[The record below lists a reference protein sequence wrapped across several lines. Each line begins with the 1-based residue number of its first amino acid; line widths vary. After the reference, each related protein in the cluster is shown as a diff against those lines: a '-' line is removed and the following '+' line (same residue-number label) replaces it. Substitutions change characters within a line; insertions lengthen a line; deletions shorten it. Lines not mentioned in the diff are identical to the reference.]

1 MTFLLD
7 VNVLIA
13 LVDADHVSHQAAHDW
28 FGREGRRSWATC
40 PLTENGLVRIVGH
53 PKYQDGAASPAQ
65 VLHILAR
72 LTELDGHVRWPD
84 DVSLTDPGLF
94 VAERLLTPSQVT
106 DTYLLGLAVRHGGRL
121 ATLDR
126 RLSPLAVIGG
136 AEALVVI

>member
-28 FGREGRRSWATC
+28 FGREGKRSWATC
-40 PLTENGLVRIVGH
+40 PLTENGLVRSVGN
-53 PKYQDGAASPAQ
+53 PKYQGGGAAPAQ
-65 VLHILAR
+65 VLRILTG
-72 LTELDGHVRWPD
+72 LTELEGHVRWPD

-94 VAERLLTPSQVT
+94 VAERVLTPAQVT

-136 AEALVVI
+136 EEALLVI

>member
-13 LVDADHVSHQAAHDW
+13 LVDTDHVSHQAAHDW

-40 PLTENGLVRIVGH
+40 PLTENGLVRIVSH
-53 PKYQDGAASPAQ
+53 PKYQDGGASPAQ
-65 VLHILAR
+65 VLGILTR
-72 LTELDGHVRWPD
+72 LTELEGHVRWPD

-94 VAERLLTPSQVT
+94 VAARLLTPAQVT

-126 RLSPLAVIGG
+126 RLSPLAVVGG
-136 AEALVVI
+136 AAALLVI

>member
-1 MTFLLD
+1 VTFLLD

-28 FGREGRRSWATC
+28 FGREGKRSWATC
-40 PLTENGLVRIVGH
+40 PLTENGLVRSVGN
-53 PKYQDGAASPAQ
+53 PKYQGGGAAPAQ
-65 VLHILAR
+65 VLRILTG
-72 LTELDGHVRWPD
+72 LTELEGHVRWPD

-94 VAERLLTPSQVT
+94 VAERVLTPAQVT

-136 AEALVVI
+136 EEALLVI

>member
-28 FGREGRRSWATC
+28 FGREGKRSWATC
-40 PLTENGLVRIVGH
+40 PLTENGLVRIVGN
-53 PKYQDGAASPAQ
+53 PKYQGGGAAPAQ
-65 VLHILAR
+65 VVRILTG
-72 LTELDGHVRWPD
+72 LTELEGHVRWPD

-94 VAERLLTPSQVT
+94 VAERVLTPAQVT

-136 AEALVVI
+136 EEALLVI